1 MGALAL
7 ALAAARFDVLLN
19 HARLIHQDTTY
30 TIIRK
35 FPILLEVFLL

>member
-19 HARLIHQDTTY
+19 HARLIHQDT
-30 TIIRK
+30 ILIRK
-35 FPILLEVFLL
+35 FPNLLEVFLL